1 MHTGK
6 EKNRPKMGGL
16 AGGTPAARRREP
28 STSGETARSGPIRGY
43 IKLSDAVNF
52 FDFDFKDKIVLDI
65 GSSTGGFTE
74 LALKHGAK
82 KVIAVEKG
90 TNQMKAPL
98 RYDPRVELHEKTD
111 IFDTGVHKESFEGG
125 PELGKARSS
134 AARPW
139 RWAGRTRPEKE
150 LLCAPDVIIADVS
163 FLSLTKILKHAKIHL
178 SRSDTDFLVML
189 KPQFEAKPY
198 QLNKGVVK
206 NEKIRREIIKNFEQ
220 WLKQNGFI
228 IIKKRDN
235 NLAGKNGNLERF
247 YWLRLAK

>member
-1 MHTGK
+1 
-6 EKNRPKMGGL
+6 MGSL

-28 STSGETARSGPIRGY
+28 SIVGETARSGPIRGY
-43 IKLSDAVNF
+43 IKLSDAVKF
-52 FDFDFKDKIVLDI
+52 FGFDFKGKVVLDI

-74 LALKHGAK
+74 LALKNGAK

-90 TNQMKAPL
+90 TNQMKVPL

-111 IFDTGVHKESFEGG
+111 IFDFKTKE
-125 PELGKARSS
+125 
-134 AARPW
+134 
-139 RWAGRTRPEKE
+139 
-150 LLCAPDVIIADVS
+150 PDVIVADVS
-163 FLSLTKILKHAKIHL
+163 FLSLTKILKYAKIHL

-189 KPQFEAKPY
+189 KPQFEAKPH

-235 NLAGKNGNLERF
+235 DLAGKNGNLERF
-247 YWLRLAK
+247 YYLKLAK